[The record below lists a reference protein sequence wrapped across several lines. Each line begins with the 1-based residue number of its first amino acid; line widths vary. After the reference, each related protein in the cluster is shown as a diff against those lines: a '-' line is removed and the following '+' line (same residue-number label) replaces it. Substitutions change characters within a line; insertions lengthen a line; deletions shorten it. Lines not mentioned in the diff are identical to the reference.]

1 MKEQSLVIAGSN
13 GEDIQMKYLIP
24 DQVLYTSPILI
35 LHGFKGF
42 MDWGH
47 FPYVANKMVERGHFV
62 VMVNYSHNGT
72 SSEAPTD
79 FVRLDLFSKNTY
91 SKELFDV
98 GKVLDEL
105 EQSELLKEH
114 KVDGSQVNL
123 IGHSRG
129 GGMAIII
136 ASEDPRVRKL
146 VTWAAINSAGSFWG
160 RDERLIR
167 EWKEAGVFYIPNA
180 RTNQEMPLR
189 YSLYEDSIV
198 HAERL
203 DIKAAAKNVNVPWLI
218 IHGDEDP
225 TIPVKVAE
233 SLHEIQPKSQLYI
246 MEQANHNFGGKHPLD
261 ETANFGQID
270 LLFQTTINFLEPNI
284 V

>member
-47 FPYVANKMVERGHFV
+47 FPYVAQKMTERGHFV

-72 SSEAPTD
+72 SSEAPAD
-79 FVRLDLFSKNTY
+79 FVRLDLFSENTY

-105 EQSELLKEH
+105 EQSDLLKKH
-114 KVDGSQVNL
+114 HIDGTKVNL

-129 GGMAIII
+129 GGMAIIK
-136 ASEDPRVRKL
+136 ASVDKRVQKL

-160 RDERLIR
+160 RNEDLIQQ
-167 EWKEAGVFYIPNA
+167 WKEAGVFHISNA
-180 RTNQEMPLR
+180 RTNQEMPL
-189 YSLYEDSIV
+189 
-198 HAERL
+198 
-203 DIKAAAKNVNVPWLI
+203 K
-218 IHGDEDP
+218 
-225 TIPVKVAE
+225 
-233 SLHEIQPKSQLYI
+233 
-246 MEQANHNFGGKHPLD
+246 
-261 ETANFGQID
+261 
-270 LLFQTTINFLEPNI
+270 
-284 V
+284 